1 MTGTGAPSRSG
12 EAHMSAP
19 SPTLDVQAIHWPSVI
34 RHYRLSK
41 GLKQAALA
49 HDLGVT
55 QTMVSRWE
63 SSAALPSDRI
73 QARLFDLYWASQASV
88 SRDVWLDRIG
98 RHPAVVGVINAAG
111 RIVRASR
118 GFCRAL
124 DCDRH
129 GLEGRYVHEAF
140 EGDWLDLYDDLCS
153 SGLFEGRVSSAES
166 IDTVTFHAP
175 DGTRRTRYVHGL
187 HRPSF
192 LPGPEIVWLMSGAEV
207 SVRVRDDVRMRLGGN
222 RIIRKA
228 I

>member
-1 MTGTGAPSRSG
+1 
-12 EAHMSAP
+12 MSAP
-19 SPTLDVQAIHWPSVI
+19 LPTIDVQAIHWPSVI

-63 SSAALPSDRI
+63 SATAIPSARI

-88 SRDVWLDRIG
+88 SRDVWLDRIE

-111 RIVRASR
+111 RMVRASR
-118 GFCRAL
+118 GFCRTF

-129 GLEGRYVHEAF
+129 GLEGRYLHEAF
-140 EGDWLDLYDDLCS
+140 EGDWAGLYDTLAA

-166 IDTVTFHAP
+166 MDTVTFHDR
-175 DGTRRTRYVHGL
+175 DGARRTRHVHGL

-192 LPGPEIVWLMSGAEV
+192 LPGPEIVWLLSGAEV
-207 SVRVRDDVRMRLGGN
+207 SERVRDDVRARLGGQL
-222 RIIRKA
+222 IVRKA

>member
-1 MTGTGAPSRSG
+1 MPAPL
-12 EAHMSAP
+12 
-19 SPTLDVQAIHWPSVI
+19 PTLDVQTIHWPSVI

-63 SSAALPSDRI
+63 AAAAVPSVRI
-73 QARLFDLYWASQASV
+73 QERLFDLYWASQTSV

-98 RHPAVVGVINAAG
+98 RHPAIVGVINAAG
-111 RIVRASR
+111 RLIRASR
-118 GFCRAL
+118 GFCRSL

-129 GLEGRYVHEAF
+129 GLEGRYIHEAF
-140 EGDWLDLYDDLCS
+140 EGEWPELYDRLTS

-166 IDTVTFHAP
+166 INTMTYLAR
-175 DGTRRTRYVHGL
+175 DGRSRSRHVHGL

-192 LPGPEIVWLMSGAEV
+192 LPGPEIVWLLSGAEV
-207 SVRVRDDVRMRLGGN
+207 SERVRDDVRARLGGKL
-222 RIIRKA
+222 IIRKA